1 MKGLTLTLTIVI
13 VAIVLLVTA
22 LVIMTIFGAQMG
34 QVMGIL
40 NPWSSAMLETN
51 LCHQAC
57 ATWCQLHMGDTGPK
71 AGWQAWADLT
81 VKTQSGPEDC
91 ETIMKRAVGKDY
103 NRCEC
108 LGIIK

>member
-57 ATWCQLHMGDTGPK
+57 ATWCQLHMGDTGPN
-71 AGWQAWADLT
+71 AGQTPWVELT
-81 VKTQSGPEDC
+81 VKTQTGLDDC
-91 ETIMKRAVGKDY
+91 QSIMTRAVGTSI

-108 LGIIK
+108 LGIR